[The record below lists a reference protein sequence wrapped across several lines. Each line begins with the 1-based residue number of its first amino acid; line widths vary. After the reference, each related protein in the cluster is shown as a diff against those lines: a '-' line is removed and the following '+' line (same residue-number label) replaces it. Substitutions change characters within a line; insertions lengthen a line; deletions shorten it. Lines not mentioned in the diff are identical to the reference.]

1 MKDWIANLCA
11 NAYKYLK
18 ITKQFFIQDS
28 LKKMTIFLL
37 PFTDTVFC

>member
-18 ITKQFFIQDS
+18 TTKQFFIQDF
-28 LKKMTIFLL
+28 KKMSIFLL